1 MKNLYINQIIEK
13 RAEENT
19 TEKRYINAN
28 TEIRAEENNNKLT
41 LKGYAIRYNEKSK
54 LLGYGFE
61 EVILKGA
68 FSESLKTRNIIALN
82 NHDTNQLLGSTQ
94 ANTCLLYTSRCV

>member
-1 MKNLYINQIIEK
+1 MKNLNINKQIEI

-19 TEKRYINAN
+19 TEKRFINTN
-28 TEIRAEENNNKLT
+28 IEVRAEENNNKLT

-61 EVILKGA
+61 EVILPGA
-68 FSESLKTRNIIALN
+68 FSESLRKRNIIALN
-82 NHDTNQLLGSTQ
+82 NHDTNQIGRASCRERVS
-94 ANTCLLYTSRCV
+94 NEV